1 MIKFKEKLY
10 DKFKISKLLEGKI
23 TSYVKTKCIQIKE
36 KIFIIQKAYIH
47 NILITFR
54 MKNCALTIILMDE
67 KKKLRVNILEEV
79 DPIQYYSIVEKCLH
93 LIHICSNIQF
103 AISIVNQFMA
113 RSLQSSLLAPRR
125 ILYYIES
132 IKDYEI
138 LYQNNT
144 QINFLRYVEF
154 N

>member
-1 MIKFKEKLY
+1 M
-10 DKFKISKLLEGKI
+10 
-23 TSYVKTKCIQIKE
+23 
-36 KIFIIQKAYIH
+36 QKAYIH

-138 LYQNNT
+138 LYQNNN